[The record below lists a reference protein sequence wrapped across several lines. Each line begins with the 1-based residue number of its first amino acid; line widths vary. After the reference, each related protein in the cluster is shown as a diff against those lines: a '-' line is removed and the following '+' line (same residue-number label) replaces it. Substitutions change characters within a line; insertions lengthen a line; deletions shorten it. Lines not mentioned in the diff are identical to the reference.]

1 VFCDRYR
8 NGHNEA
14 RRARRLVVSFV
25 ATVVNYE
32 YLFYWYFNQD
42 GSMEYEIKLSGMLST
57 NLLSAGEEASFFLFT
72 YGQLLS
78 HDGLFCHRLPN
89 TACWSRPA

>member
-1 VFCDRYR
+1 MMTACFVCRYR

-57 NLLSAGEEASFFLFT
+57 NLLSAGEEASFFSFT
-72 YGQLLS
+72 YWQLE
-78 HDGLFCHRLPN
+78 
-89 TACWSRPA
+89 

>member
-1 VFCDRYR
+1 M
-8 NGHNEA
+8 
-14 RRARRLVVSFV
+14 VSFV

-72 YGQLLS
+72 YGQL
-78 HDGLFCHRLPN
+78 
-89 TACWSRPA
+89 